1 MCIALL
7 LYLKVSDLS
16 HKKTYVTSRVAGSA
30 KADLAADR
38 FASSNVET
46 AWWSFFFGRVRRFS
60 VVFWADVSGASA
72 TALAVGTEGDP
83 RSSRTR
89 SVRGDA
95 RDAIAGL
102 NTTLGSSFG
111 LTGLA
116 RTVTGAATGVAAAR
130 TGDATSTEGLAGE
143 ARGFPGGASTRKP
156 LFVVGEGDARK
167 GFGLEGGDCAALDLN
182 LASAASSGSCSF
194 FCGRSLPF
202 KAPLPP

>member
-95 RDAIAGL
+95 RDAIAGRK
-102 NTTLGSSFG
+102 TTLGSSFG

-116 RTVTGAATGVAAAR
+116 RRATGAATGVAAAR
-130 TGDATSTEGLAGE
+130 TGDATGDATTGLAGAA

-156 LFVVGEGDARK
+156 LF
-167 GFGLEGGDCAALDLN
+167 
-182 LASAASSGSCSF
+182 
-194 FCGRSLPF
+194 
-202 KAPLPP
+202 

>member
-72 TALAVGTEGDP
+72 RCT
-83 RSSRTR
+83 
-89 SVRGDA
+89 
-95 RDAIAGL
+95 
-102 NTTLGSSFG
+102 
-111 LTGLA
+111 
-116 RTVTGAATGVAAAR
+116 
-130 TGDATSTEGLAGE
+130 
-143 ARGFPGGASTRKP
+143 
-156 LFVVGEGDARK
+156 
-167 GFGLEGGDCAALDLN
+167 
-182 LASAASSGSCSF
+182 
-194 FCGRSLPF
+194 
-202 KAPLPP
+202 